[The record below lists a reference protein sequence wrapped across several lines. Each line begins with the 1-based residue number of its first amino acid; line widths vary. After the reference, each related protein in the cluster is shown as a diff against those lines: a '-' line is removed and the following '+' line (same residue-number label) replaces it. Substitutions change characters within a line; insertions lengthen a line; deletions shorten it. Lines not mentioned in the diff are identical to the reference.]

1 METSKL
7 LEFLGFSKSQ
17 DRKRTGHMNMLKRT
31 LTAMVLIPLVVTA
44 ILYFPRIW
52 FFALIQA
59 IILAALVE
67 FYNLPRRKKMFPKKG
82 LGITVAL
89 IFAASFYF
97 PTFSIMTALFAGLV
111 MCAFYYVLTVN
122 DVDKLA
128 FFPASMALTY
138 FGAVYLCFTL
148 NHIIWLRDR
157 HDPLLILYLL
167 AVIFIG
173 DSGAMFVGRW
183 MGKHKM
189 TPLASP
195 NKTWEGSIGGLVTGA
210 GGGLAFQQLFF
221 PGDALVWKVVVFALL
236 LQVVAQVSDP
246 FESLFKRSSGVKDSS
261 NLLPGH
267 GGFLDRVDS
276 LILAIPLFYYLL
288 EYIGMQ

>member
-1 METSKL
+1 
-7 LEFLGFSKSQ
+7 
-17 DRKRTGHMNMLKRT
+17 MNMLKRT

-59 IILAALVE
+59 IILVALME
-67 FYNLPRRKKMFPKKG
+67 FYNLPRRKKMFPQKG
-82 LGITVAL
+82 LGAL
-89 IFAASFYF
+89 VGLIIAAAFYF
-97 PTFSIMTALFAGLV
+97 PTFSIATALFAGLV
-111 MCAFYYVLTVN
+111 LCAIYYVLTVTE
-122 DVDKLA
+122 VEKLA

-138 FGAVYLCFTL
+138 FGAVYLSFTL

-157 HDPLLILYLL
+157 HDPLFILYLL
-167 AVIFIG
+167 AVILIG
-173 DSGAMFVGRW
+173 DTGAMLVGRW
-183 MGKHKM
+183 LGKHKM

-210 GGGLAFQQLFF
+210 AGGLAFQQLFF
-221 PGDALVWKVVVFALL
+221 PGGAVIWKVVVFALL
-236 LQVVAQVSDP
+236 LQMVAQVSDP
-246 FESLFKRSSGVKDSS
+246 FESLFKRASGVKDSS

-267 GGFLDRVDS
+267 GGFLDRIDS
-276 LILAIPLFYYLL
+276 QILAIPLFYYLL